1 MKQKKENRGGYR
13 EGSGRKKSDIETT
26 ILSFR
31 VPSEKADQLKEKIKA
46 VIKKHFIQ

>member
-1 MKQKKENRGGYR
+1 MKEQKKENRGGYR

-31 VPSEKADQLKEKIKA
+31 VPVIKAEILKEKIKD
-46 VIKKHFIQ
+46 VIKTFAK